1 MLLFDKTYNIATAN
15 YIIPLAK
22 HGVSYSRLR
31 QEAVKSLLVEKTFRA
46 EVISA
51 TEAILFFREED
62 LLNAINNDAM
72 LFLIRVMLQQD
83 TAARIQIGYSTNW
96 SIVSDYYYGFYLVGL
111 LLRLCLRGTMY
122 FDDKTKKRIRDIIT
136 DLSGKV
142 SSIGN
147 NCAFVAELNDEDG
160 EYTIKLTSS
169 SGLATHEL
177 AWDQVDQLLKTF
189 QRTALQNSEEYTVLR
204 SIEEINKNLGSAY
217 PSKLRN
223 KVNYH
228 PYYSVK
234 ELEKQYSRLS
244 VHAISEDWL
253 MPILTY
259 AGQKDETEQFRIDL
273 VSAYIRYL
281 QQLTFCL
288 VNKYIEQ
295 RGRASG
301 ILSSINKNREKKIIL
316 PESSIYYK

>member
-1 MLLFDKTYNIATAN
+1 M
-15 YIIPLAK
+15 
-22 HGVSYSRLR
+22 
-31 QEAVKSLLVEKTFRA
+31 
-46 EVISA
+46 
-51 TEAILFFREED
+51 
-62 LLNAINNDAM
+62 
-72 LFLIRVMLQQD
+72 
-83 TAARIQIGYSTNW
+83 
-96 SIVSDYYYGFYLVGL
+96 
-111 LLRLCLRGTMY
+111 
-122 FDDKTKKRIRDIIT
+122 
-136 DLSGKV
+136 

-189 QRTALQNSEEYTVLR
+189 QRTALPNSEEYTVLR

-223 KVNYH
+223 KANYH

-244 VHAISEDWL
+244 IHAINEDWL

-301 ILSSINKNREKKIIL
+301 ILSSINKNRENKIVL

>member
-1 MLLFDKTYNIATAN
+1 MLLFDKSYNIATAN
-15 YIIPLAK
+15 YIIPLAE
-22 HGVSYSRLR
+22 HGVSYSKLR
-31 QEAVKSLLVEKTFRA
+31 QEAVKSLLVEKPLRA
-46 EVISA
+46 EITSA
-51 TEAILFFREED
+51 TDAILFFRKDD

-72 LFLIRVMLQQD
+72 LFFIRVMLQHD
-83 TAARIQIGYSTNW
+83 TAKKIQVGYSTNW
-96 SIVSDYYYGFYLVGL
+96 SIVSDYYYGFFLVGL

-122 FDDKTKKRIRDIIT
+122 FDDKTKKRVRDTIT
-136 DLSGKV
+136 IMSGKV

-147 NCAFVAELNDEDG
+147 NCSFVAELNDEDG
-160 EYTIKLTSS
+160 EYKIKLTSS

-177 AWDQVDQLLKTF
+177 AWDQVDQLLKSF
-189 QRTALQNSEEYTVLR
+189 QRTALPSSEEYTVLK

-234 ELEKQYSRLS
+234 DIKNQYCRLNIHS
-244 VHAISEDWL
+244 INEDWL

-259 AGQKDETEQFRIDL
+259 SGRKDETEQFRIDL
-273 VSAYIRYL
+273 VSAYINYI

-288 VNKYIEQ
+288 VNEYIRK

-301 ILSSINKNREKKIIL
+301 ILSSINKNRVNKIVL
-316 PESSIYYK
+316 PECSIYYK

>member
-1 MLLFDKTYNIATAN
+1 MSTINGMNEKET
-15 YIIPLAK
+15 
-22 HGVSYSRLR
+22 YSR
-31 QEAVKSLLVEKTFRA
+31 
-46 EVISA
+46 
-51 TEAILFFREED
+51 
-62 LLNAINNDAM
+62 
-72 LFLIRVMLQQD
+72 
-83 TAARIQIGYSTNW
+83 
-96 SIVSDYYYGFYLVGL
+96 
-111 LLRLCLRGTMY
+111 
-122 FDDKTKKRIRDIIT
+122 KKRIRDIIT

-244 VHAISEDWL
+244 IHAISEDWL

-301 ILSSINKNREKKIIL
+301 ILSSINKNRENKIVL